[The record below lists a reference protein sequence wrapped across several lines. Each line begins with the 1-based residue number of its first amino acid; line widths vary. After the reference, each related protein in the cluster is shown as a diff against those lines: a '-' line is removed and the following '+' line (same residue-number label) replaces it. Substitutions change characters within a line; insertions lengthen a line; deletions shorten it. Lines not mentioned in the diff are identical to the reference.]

1 MRKRPIR
8 NSDHISLVCHAS
20 QLTTTLSVH
29 VIIVKLY
36 NTILSIGNF
45 LDNDDYEY
53 WWTNYRAKHSQGR
66 GRYDFLHQFF
76 DKRSLTQVVQKLAL
90 GGKAI
95 FKSNP
100 ERAVEILEHM

>member
-1 MRKRPIR
+1 M
-8 NSDHISLVCHAS
+8 
-20 QLTTTLSVH
+20 
-29 VIIVKLY
+29 KLY